1 MNAPSFR
8 GRDVDD
14 HRRAVVTLLASVP
27 RTSEDI
33 PLVDLIGSAYR
44 TLASDVVAPADLPT
58 FDNSQMDGF
67 AIRSADLAADGQ
79 TTLAITGH
87 VAAGTDAGV
96 LAAGEACAVMTGAPL
111 PVGAD
116 AVVPIEQ
123 SGVGSFPGP
132 GDRAVMRVSGI
143 AAGQFVRPAGSDV
156 RRGEVIAPAGSP
168 VTAPLVGAL
177 AATGIDDVELLHPL
191 RVLVVATGSEVR
203 SASEADRS
211 ASVLDA
217 NTPALLA
224 LVRGCGAVGTACKIV
239 ADDPDQLLRAL
250 DAATESVDLVVTTG
264 GVSMGAHEVVRE
276 ALGPRGL
283 DVGTVAMQP
292 GGPQGLG
299 VVRLSDR
306 VVPVIAFPGN
316 PVSALVSAEM
326 FLRPALLEVNG
337 WAAER
342 ARVSGPL
349 VGSTDSPSGKLQLR
363 RGRLRP
369 DGAIEFVGGPSSHL
383 LTSFGRANLLVRI
396 PADRV
401 RVDEGHIVDA
411 WRIDA

>member
-27 RTSEDI
+27 RTSEHI

-67 AIRSADLAADGQ
+67 AIRSTDLAADGE

-96 LAAGEACAVMTGAPL
+96 LAAGEACAVMTGALL

-132 GDRAVMRVSGI
+132 GDRAVMRVSGV

-203 SASEADRS
+203 SASETDRS

-224 LVRGCGAVGTACKIV
+224 LVRGCGAVGTACEIV
-239 ADDPDQLLRAL
+239 ADDPHQLLRAL
-250 DAATESVDLVVTTG
+250 DAATESIDLVVTAG

-299 VVRLSDR
+299 AVRLSDR

-383 LTSFGRANLLVRI
+383 LTSFARANLLVRI

-401 RVDEGHIVDA
+401 RVDEGDIVDA